1 MPLKVSIQPVAR
13 SPHGHPNPVVCGPS
27 GVTCMVLLEILEH
40 MRTTADDFEAQ
51 TQDVHRMMDK
61 LSAELVRPRS
71 FQDSA
76 QVITLRDLVQVL
88 WAERSQIRLFTSRLV
103 QLLHEKMDN
112 ALVEQR
118 TIVPAN

>member
-1 MPLKVSIQPVAR
+1 
-13 SPHGHPNPVVCGPS
+13 
-27 GVTCMVLLEILEH
+27 MVLLEILEH